1 MRLNKY
7 LAKAGIGS
15 RRKCDEFIAEG
26 LIKINESVVKDFSY
40 QVKENDVIK
49 YRNRSID
56 FVQEDVLYLLNK
68 PKNYICTSYDPYDR
82 RKVVDLIPSNKR
94 LFTVGRLDYK
104 TTGLIVITNNGDIAN
119 KLMHP
124 RNNVIRKYEVCTDK
138 KINRDTIS
146 KIKHGIKINRNIYK
160 ANISLNTKLNN
171 PNIYIWKVVLEEGKN
186 REIRNI
192 FDHLGHKIIQL
203 HRYEFAGIKLGNLK
217 IGKYK
222 KIKIS
227 DLNKK
232 LNIKVHENPKK

>member
-15 RRKCDEFIAEG
+15 RRKCDEFIQEG
-26 LIKINESVVKDFSY
+26 LIKINESVVTDFSY
-40 QVKENDVIK
+40 QVKENDVVK
-49 YRNRSID
+49 YKNKGID
-56 FVQEDVLYLLNK
+56 FIKEDTLYILNK
-68 PKNYICTSYDPYDR
+68 PKNYICTSSDPYNR

-94 LFTVGRLDYK
+94 LFTIGRLDYK
-104 TTGLIVITNNGDIAN
+104 TTGLILVTNNGDIAN
-119 KLMHP
+119 NLMHP
-124 RNNVIRKYEVCTDK
+124 KNNIVRKYEVCTDK
-138 KINRDTIS
+138 KINRDVIM
-146 KIKHGIKINRNIYK
+146 KINKGIKINRNIYK

-171 PNIYIWKVVLEEGKN
+171 PNVYIWKVVLKEGKN
-186 REIRNI
+186 REIRHI
-192 FDHLGHKIIQL
+192 FEYLGHEIMQL

-232 LNIKVHENPKK
+232 INIKPNKNAKN